1 MFFSDALMSATTSL
15 KEYSFLVKKVVFE
28 IKVLPIVKI
37 IASFYIHLVFIGIV
51 TILYVADGY
60 IPTVYNLQ
68 LIIMH
73 FVRWSLYWGLGI
85 LPLPLMFSSPIWFRL
100 STLYCSLECDDAI
113 MWSPSLFGPVVE
125 RIIKI
130 NPMYYIVE
138 GYRDSFYNHIP
149 FWDKPGLTIYF
160 WCIALILLI
169 AGCTHFESWRNI
181 SLMYFSKKGDSMEHC
196 IERSENIVYKQ
207 VNAWKLYKDGTEK
220 KDTCRVSLF
229 PMTGLCVLTL
239 SVSENLQE
247 IVFSPESDAF
257 IACRIINALDTFK
270 AAVSCEAIDACSYN
284 ESIFFSHPFLSTG
297 YGFQSIL

>member
-1 MFFSDALMSATTSL
+1 MAVSDFKTKYAASYLGIIWAFVQPIVTISIYVVVFGYGFKSMPVKDFPFVLWLSAGIIPWLFFSDALMSATTSL

-68 LIIMH
+68 LIYYAFCTLVIVLGVGYITSALNV
-73 FVRWSLYWGLGI
+73 FVPDLVQIVNII
-85 LPLPLMFSSPIWFRL
+85 LQFGMWMTP
-100 STLYCSLECDDAI
+100 I

-169 AGCTHFESWRNI
+169 AGMYTFRKLEKHFA
-181 SLMYFSKKGDSMEHC
+181 D
-196 IERSENIVYKQ
+196 
-207 VNAWKLYKDGTEK
+207 
-220 KDTCRVSLF
+220 
-229 PMTGLCVLTL
+229 VL
-239 SVSENLQE
+239 
-247 IVFSPESDAF
+247 
-257 IACRIINALDTFK
+257 
-270 AAVSCEAIDACSYN
+270 
-284 ESIFFSHPFLSTG
+284 
-297 YGFQSIL
+297 